1 MAVLFYEEKRRESL
15 KALQRLEMI
24 DDEADLFGIRLI
36 FNKNK
41 TLGIFNGKNFFL
53 SSSSFLH
60 INFVPGGFE

>member
-1 MAVLFYEEKRRESL
+1 MLRVLYEEEHVAVLFYEEKRRESL

-53 SSSSFLH
+53 SSSSF
-60 INFVPGGFE
+60 